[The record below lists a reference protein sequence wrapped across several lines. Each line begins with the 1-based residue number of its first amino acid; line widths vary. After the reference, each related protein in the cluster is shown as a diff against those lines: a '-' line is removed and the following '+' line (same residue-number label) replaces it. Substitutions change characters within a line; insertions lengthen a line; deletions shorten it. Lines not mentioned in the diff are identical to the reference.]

1 MAAGSAWIGI
11 AAIAAAGALLSPLP
25 ASAADAPCELHVTAA
40 GYPNRVF
47 KPNAFVKVT
56 PPPPGGA
63 VFTTANVAGALD
75 DAGLQALLPDAG
87 ALKIVRHTDLLDLD
101 KRKLDGTRLYA
112 SDAACYADLVI
123 DNSYAILTDTVP
135 RERLG
140 IVTGAIVGN
149 SRLITSFVLQAWRG
163 AGKPVAFKKKVD
175 SRISATTADVN
186 EGSDAAR
193 GDLIQAAA
201 ANLKQ
206 FAVFVATKSAK

>member
-1 MAAGSAWIGI
+1 MAAGSAWIGT

-25 ASAADAPCELHVTAA
+25 ANAADAPCELHVTAA

-47 KPNAFVKVT
+47 KPNALVKVT
-56 PPPPGGA
+56 PAPPGGA
-63 VFTTANVAGALD
+63 VFTTANVASALD
-75 DAGLQALLPDAG
+75 DAGLRELLPDAG
-87 ALKIVRHTDLLDLD
+87 SLKIVRHTDLLDLD
-101 KRKLDGTRLYA
+101 KRKLDDTRLYA
-112 SDAACYADLVI
+112 SDAPCYADLVI
-123 DNSYAILTDTVP
+123 DNTYAILTDTVP

-163 AGKPVAFKKKVD
+163 TGKPVAFKKKVD

-186 EGSDAAR
+186 QGSDAAR
-193 GDLIQAAA
+193 GDLVQASA